1 MKILMEKNAFYLVP
15 EETSCNDDVHLHED
29 ISVTIIMNSEEDK
42 DLVSYGEFPFQI
54 MDMMKF

>member
-1 MKILMEKNAFYLVP
+1 MEKNAFYLVP

-54 MDMMKF
+54 MDMKKF